1 LRCPTS
7 VGCIKENQK
16 TFQIGTRPK
25 RRKLFHAKIGA
36 LRWKQSGPPSATI
49 TEHGCNIIVAIGY
62 FMSYIHAMSDVLFAL
77 PFVVA
82 LAFAALT
89 IRQEM
94 R

>member
-1 LRCPTS
+1 VLRECDEQVNICSHCYSQEDRGTATAAGTS
-7 VGCIKENQK
+7 
-16 TFQIGTRPK
+16 
-25 RRKLFHAKIGA
+25 A
-36 LRWKQSGPPSATI
+36 
-49 TEHGCNIIVAIGY
+49 EHGCNIIVAIGG
-62 FMSYIHAMSDVLFAL
+62 FMPYIPAMNAVLFAL

>member
-1 LRCPTS
+1 
-7 VGCIKENQK
+7 
-16 TFQIGTRPK
+16 
-25 RRKLFHAKIGA
+25 
-36 LRWKQSGPPSATI
+36 
-49 TEHGCNIIVAIGY
+49 
-62 FMSYIHAMSDVLFAL
+62 MSYIHAMSDVLFAL

>member
-1 LRCPTS
+1 M
-7 VGCIKENQK
+7 KH
-16 TFQIGTRPK
+16 IG
-25 RRKLFHAKIGA
+25 
-36 LRWKQSGPPSATI
+36 
-49 TEHGCNIIVAIGY
+49 NINVAIGR
-62 FMSYIHAMSDVLFAL
+62 FMSEIRAMNAVLFAL